1 MLIACVDMEG
11 VLIPEIWPYIAEK
24 TGVSELAITT
34 REVPNYNLLVHRR
47 MTLLKENNLT
57 LKDLQIIV
65 NELNPYED
73 AKTFLEKLEE
83 VYEILLVSD
92 AFFDL
97 IQPLW
102 KKLGSPKIECHRFV
116 INDQG
121 FIEDAIYVRK
131 DKAEVIKR
139 YKLKNI
145 ETLAI
150 GDAFNDIGM
159 LNAANKG
166 FLFRPSEETANKA
179 SYLNIVYS
187 YEDILLGL

>member
-1 MLIACVDMEG
+1 MEG

-24 TGVSELAITT
+24 TGISELAITT
-34 REVPNYNLLVHRR
+34 REVPNYNLLVQRR
-47 MTLLKENNLT
+47 ITLLKENNLT
-57 LKDLQIIV
+57 LKDIQIIV
-65 NELNPYED
+65 NELNPYHG
-73 AKTFLEKLEE
+73 AKSFLDKLEGN
-83 VYEILLVSD
+83 YQILLVSD

-97 IQPLW
+97 IQPLL
-102 KKLGSPKIECHRFV
+102 KKLGSPKIECHRFE

-139 YKLKNI
+139 YKVKNI
-145 ETLAI
+145 KTLAI
-150 GDAFNDIGM
+150 GDAFNDLGM
-159 LNAANKG
+159 LNSADKS

-179 SYLNIVYS
+179 SNLNIVYS